1 MDSLTRLF
9 HSPPASVAAAPPDC
23 LVIGSGTAGV
33 TAALALVAEGYRVA
47 IIEAGPFVL
56 AEHVGSGPFAK
67 QHAVVPELH
76 DLVRHRTVWTDEA
89 HAGDAAAGTLETN
102 NNAWLAV
109 GGRRLFWG
117 GCTPRF
123 LDSDFADWPHDAAS
137 FRPWYERAEALI
149 GASGA
154 GVGGAEADTA
164 PDFIGSSAQTR
175 LLARLIAA
183 GLPAG
188 APPLGLDT
196 RPVRN
201 GSMSRGF
208 DSSVAR
214 LLRCPSL
221 GRASDGAALTIST
234 ECAAIAL
241 RRDGARIVSV
251 RVQDRR
257 DGAIRDIA
265 ARHVVLAGGAVQS
278 TRLCLASGLEQV
290 DPLVGRYV
298 GDHLFVQ
305 AVLRLPEPLGHH
317 AAYAFIPPLPERPF
331 HVQMQGMFG
340 ETWYNP
346 LDATMWLDGERDGRY
361 LLYYCFGISKAPH
374 AAHLALSDVAGADP
388 LHRYYVVADR
398 TPEDLATLDAMEQ
411 FTGQVASAIGAEVF
425 RMQRH
430 HAGAALH
437 EFGGLRMGA
446 SAEGSVT
453 DPNGRFW
460 RIDNLSCMDAATWP
474 SQGSANS
481 YLTITATALRNA
493 AALAGAL
500 RDGA

>member
-9 HSPPASVAAAPPDC
+9 HSPPATVAAAPPDC

-33 TAALALVAEGYRVA
+33 TAALALVAEGHRVA
-47 IIEAGPFVL
+47 ILEAGPFVL

-67 QHAVVPELH
+67 QHAVVPQLH
-76 DLVRHRTVWTDEA
+76 DLVRHRTVWTDTA
-89 HAGDAAAGTLETN
+89 HATEAAAGTLEGN

-109 GGRRLFWG
+109 GGRTLFWG

-123 LDSDFADWPHDAAS
+123 LDGDFADWPYDAAS

-154 GVGGAEADTA
+154 GVGGTEDATA

-175 LLARLIAA
+175 LLARLIGA
-183 GLPAG
+183 GIQAG
-188 APPLGLDT
+188 APPLGVDT

-201 GSMSRGF
+201 GALSRGF

-214 LLRCPSL
+214 LLRCPQL
-221 GRASDGAALTIST
+221 GRAADRAPLTLST
-234 ECAAIAL
+234 ECAAIGL
-241 RRDGARIVSV
+241 RRDGSRIVGV

-257 DGAIRDIA
+257 DGSLHDIA

-278 TRLCLASGLEQV
+278 TRLCLASGLQEL
-290 DPLVGRYV
+290 DPLVGHWV

-305 AVLRLPEPLGHH
+305 AVMRLPEPLGHH
-317 AAYAFIPPLPERPF
+317 AAYAFIPPRPDRPF

-340 ETWYNP
+340 ETWYSP
-346 LDATMWLDGERDGRY
+346 LDATMWLDGEPDGRY
-361 LLYYCFGISKAPH
+361 LLYYCFGISRATREAHVAVSEAP
-374 AAHLALSDVAGADP
+374 AADP
-388 LHRYYVVADR
+388 LHRYYVVAER
-398 TPEDLATLDAMEQ
+398 TPEDLATLDAMER
-411 FTGQVASAIGAEVF
+411 FTGEVATAIGAELS

-437 EFGGLRMGA
+437 EFGGLRMGRTA
-446 SAEGSVT
+446 ANSVT
-453 DPNGRFW
+453 DPDGRFW
-460 RIDNLSCMDAATWP
+460 RIDNLSCMDAAIWP
-474 SQGSANS
+474 HQGSANS

-493 AALAGAL
+493 AALSAAL
-500 RDGA
+500 REAP